1 MKTRLTT
8 LLWVCAA
15 IAGAAL
21 LSGCSKSSFSHFGG
35 NQVRFATVSGGSV
48 STKTAYGDDKDG
60 KQALNWVSGDV
71 ITIASPQAEVQNV
84 GGHASNYV
92 VTLKENGEGVP
103 SYGTVA
109 NEGSN
114 GLAWLDTDPEKGY
127 DFFGIYPKTSNAIS
141 VVPSTG
147 VVTATLPESQTN
159 EASTE
164 TKSAGEGEDAIT
176 YTIYKPDMSLAFMSA
191 AASEVSSSDNPV
203 QLVFYPSFT
212 AFEFNVSSKD
222 EDVEILSIQ
231 LVADDTDANIG
242 LSGTYTFNAGELASE
257 NKASLTTLNKTAT
270 LNLATTTEAT
280 ESTEATTTGVTV
292 TKTAGASFT
301 LFTAPVANTKALK
314 LRVTSKDEKGTKT
327 SWVMLTYATAGKD
340 LDAETTHSA
349 GDPVIFEAGHKYRI
363 NMLKLDGNK
372 WKYAIDLGGHVLPW
386 IYSEEST
393 VFSENVQAK
402 AFSIEGALE
411 NLESYYNSEA
421 VIALYGKSTQNNYE
435 AFDTGT
441 NTDFKSYEEWV
452 ALGSGQAAYNSAHPT
467 YYQLYYQKRR
477 MNMNVTNKHFEV
489 QFTPMAPLGG
499 YWFLTAEAAPSF
511 GNTAQGGPEGFVIKL
526 WDGESNLDNWSTGQ
540 IMNQTIT
547 LNIYPSETRDPR
559 KEYCMIIKAY
569 FSPNKNGEPVYSA
582 DSEIQDVHGDG
593 RYSYWKFIIPATE

>member
-15 IAGAAL
+15 IVGAAL

-35 NQVRFATVSGGSV
+35 KQIRFATVSGGSV
-48 STKTAYGDDKDG
+48 STKTAYGDDKGG

-191 AASEVSSSDNPV
+191 AASGVKSSDKTVSLEFFPA
-203 QLVFYPSFT
+203 FT
-212 AFEFNVSSKD
+212 AFEFNVSSQG
-222 EDVEILSIQ
+222 EEIEVLSIQ
-231 LVADDTDANIG
+231 LVADAEDAEETEDKEG
-242 LSGTYTFNAGELASE
+242 LSGTYTFDAGELTSE

-280 ESTEATTTGVTV
+280 ESTEATTTGVKV
-292 TKTAGASFT
+292 TKTEGASFT
-301 LFTAPVANTKALK
+301 LFTAPVANTKALTLK
-314 LRVTSKDEKGTKT
+314 VKSKDGENATKT
-327 SWVMLTYATAGKD
+327 DTVILKYGEKATEHTPG
-340 LDAETTHSA
+340 DA
-349 GDPVIFEAGHKYRI
+349 VVFEAGHKYRI
-363 NMLKLDGNK
+363 NMLKLRSSK
-372 WKYAIDLGGHVLPW
+372 WRI
-386 IYSEEST
+386 
-393 VFSENVQAK
+393 
-402 AFSIEGALE
+402 
-411 NLESYYNSEA
+411 
-421 VIALYGKSTQNNYE
+421 
-435 AFDTGT
+435 
-441 NTDFKSYEEWV
+441 
-452 ALGSGQAAYNSAHPT
+452 
-467 YYQLYYQKRR
+467 
-477 MNMNVTNKHFEV
+477 
-489 QFTPMAPLGG
+489 
-499 YWFLTAEAAPSF
+499 
-511 GNTAQGGPEGFVIKL
+511 
-526 WDGESNLDNWSTGQ
+526 
-540 IMNQTIT
+540 
-547 LNIYPSETRDPR
+547 
-559 KEYCMIIKAY
+559 IIKPEFKDWIVIEEGTMLY
-569 FSPNKNGEPVYSA
+569 
-582 DSEIQDVHGDG
+582 I
-593 RYSYWKFIIPATE
+593 